1 MPGPQLQV
9 PTTSPNRISDRLA
22 GSSRKLSV
30 RQTGRSFRSRM
41 TIAHI
46 ARVKRVH
53 PYDSPGSMSQL
64 LGVTKSGVGQTRRPT
79 EKLSVNVFETPV
91 IATPSMMI
99 AMTYQVIR

>member
-1 MPGPQLQV
+1 
-9 PTTSPNRISDRLA
+9 
-22 GSSRKLSV
+22 
-30 RQTGRSFRSRM
+30 
-41 TIAHI
+41 
-46 ARVKRVH
+46 
-53 PYDSPGSMSQL
+53 MSQL